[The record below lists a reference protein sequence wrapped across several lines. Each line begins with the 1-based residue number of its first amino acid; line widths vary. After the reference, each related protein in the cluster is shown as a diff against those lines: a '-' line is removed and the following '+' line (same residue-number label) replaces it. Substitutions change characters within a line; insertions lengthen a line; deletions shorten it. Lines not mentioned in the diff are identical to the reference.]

1 MKHATSLRAQIT
13 DFFKENPDEWLTM
26 ADACIKWERTNKQI
40 IDTVSC
46 IKRDGGIVRTE
57 AGIVKSIWTQNAQ

>member
-1 MKHATSLRAQIT
+1 MKHATSLRTQIVA
-13 DFFKENPDEWLTM
+13 FFKENPDEWLTM
-26 ADACIKWERTNKQI
+26 ADACIKWERTSKQI

-57 AGIVKSIWTQNAQ
+57 AGIVKSIWTQNAK